1 MYLESTGYAQVTK
14 VEGLGC
20 QLGRVDPHPCTVYP
34 PGVSITLFLRT
45 TLLGA
50 GNGRRRKN
58 LGDFKEEGEGS
69 YMYIY
74 IFLGT
79 QSIEFMR
86 ISRLEPLFILNKY
99 YEIKIFNIFEIN

>member
-1 MYLESTGYAQVTK
+1 
-14 VEGLGC
+14 
-20 QLGRVDPHPCTVYP
+20 
-34 PGVSITLFLRT
+34 
-45 TLLGA
+45 
-50 GNGRRRKN
+50 
-58 LGDFKEEGEGS
+58 
-69 YMYIY
+69 MYIY